1 MGKWLFDLIRLFLET
16 LFYMINFV
24 NLFLLLFMGLSTLL
38 MLFMSLIYSI
48 FNKKIS
54 VSAK

>member
-16 LFYMINFV
+16 LFYMINYV

-38 MLFMSLIYSI
+38 ILFMSLIYST

>member
-24 NLFLLLFMGLSTLL
+24 NLFLLLFMNLTTLL
-38 MLFMSLIYSI
+38 ILFMSLTYSI

-54 VSAK
+54 ISAK

>member
-16 LFYMINFV
+16 LFYIINFV
-24 NLFLLLFMGLSTLL
+24 NLFLLLFMGLTTLL
-38 MLFMSLIYSI
+38 ILFMSLIYST

-54 VSAK
+54 VSVK

>member
-16 LFYMINFV
+16 LFYIINFV
-24 NLFLLLFMGLSTLL
+24 NLFLLLFMGLTTLL
-38 MLFMSLIYSI
+38 ILFMSLIYST

-54 VSAK
+54 VLVK

>member
-24 NLFLLLFMGLSTLL
+24 NLFLLLFIGLITLL
-38 MLFMSLIYSI
+38 ILFMNLIYST

-54 VSAK
+54 VSTK

>member
-16 LFYMINFV
+16 LFYMINFI

-38 MLFMSLIYSI
+38 ILFMSFIYGT

>member
-24 NLFLLLFMGLSTLL
+24 NLFLLLFMGLTTLL
-38 MLFMSLIYSI
+38 ILFMSLIYST

-54 VSAK
+54 VLVK

>member
-16 LFYMINFV
+16 LFYIINFV
-24 NLFLLLFMGLSTLL
+24 NLFLLLFMGLTTLL
-38 MLFMSLIYSI
+38 ILFMSLIYST

>member
-16 LFYMINFV
+16 PIINFV
-24 NLFLLLFMGLSTLL
+24 NLFLLLFIGLITLL
-38 MLFMSLIYSI
+38 ILFMNLIYST